1 MYLLARTNGHEH
13 GPSNQQEAHPMRETL
28 VQDSKLSLEQLQE
41 KYSLDGESQHFAF
54 PRDHWTEALASGKT
68 TLDYWQWVRAS
79 IVQTLQDETFGVGV
93 AQLQF
98 ALTIHGVVDVND
110 GDTRTPKTT
119 ADELTH
125 QLRSSA
131 EWMIN
136 TGGLTGLTPAVVDHF
151 IINVQAA
158 SSLSTNNLTIEMLRQ
173 QGCAVVVF
181 TAEELGNAD
190 QLSVQNRLADL
201 GQQVISDL
209 HN

>member
-1 MYLLARTNGHEH
+1 
-13 GPSNQQEAHPMRETL
+13 MRETL

-110 GDTRTPKTT
+110 GDTDRK
-119 ADELTH
+119 
-125 QLRSSA
+125 S
-131 EWMIN
+131 
-136 TGGLTGLTPAVVDHF
+136 VV
-151 IINVQAA
+151 
-158 SSLSTNNLTIEMLRQ
+158 
-173 QGCAVVVF
+173 
-181 TAEELGNAD
+181 
-190 QLSVQNRLADL
+190 
-201 GQQVISDL
+201 
-209 HN
+209 

>member
-1 MYLLARTNGHEH
+1 
-13 GPSNQQEAHPMRETL
+13 MRETL

-54 PRDHWTEALASGKT
+54 PRDHWTEALASGKP

-136 TGGLTGLTPAVVDHF
+136 NGGLTGLTPAVVDHF